1 MERLL
6 IVYEWMLNYYNESFD
21 EKFDVKDDIINIHN
35 ASIHKQDI
43 IEKLKSQMWACRYCS
58 PMKYEKC
65 EQANKK

>member
-35 ASIHKQDI
+35 ASI
-43 IEKLKSQMWACRYCS
+43 
-58 PMKYEKC
+58 C
-65 EQANKK
+65 EQANKKMKNKYDWIY